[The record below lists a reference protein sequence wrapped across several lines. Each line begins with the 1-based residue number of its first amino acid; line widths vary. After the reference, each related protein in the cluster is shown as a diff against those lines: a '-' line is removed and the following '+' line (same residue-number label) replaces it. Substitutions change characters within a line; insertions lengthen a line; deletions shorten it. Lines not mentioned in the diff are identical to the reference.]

1 MAKLVNGLSR
11 RLKRILKNRQM
22 EQMNLRK
29 FSNYSL
35 TFVDLFGCEVDISF
49 SKTVF
54 SKNLLSRRAAAS
66 CSTIVRKAVIDGMS

>member
-11 RLKRILKNRQM
+11 RLKRILKNSQM
-22 EQMNLRK
+22 ERMNLRK
-29 FSNYSL
+29 VSNYSL